1 MVTCEMYEEEFLKL
15 KKMAVRLKNN
25 RLGIKREER
34 VGTGKFAKAYA
45 KLRAEVATETV
56 KYACMGIRQGLTLNN
71 KCVCAADEL
80 IAANIQ
86 DIWLCVCRCEFD
98 ELNWKL
104 EQLQQQILV
113 EIVFSEWEMEEKG
126 A

>member
-1 MVTCEMYEEEFLKL
+1 M
-15 KKMAVRLKNN
+15 
-25 RLGIKREER
+25 
-34 VGTGKFAKAYA
+34 
-45 KLRAEVATETV
+45 
-56 KYACMGIRQGLTLNN
+56 TLNN

-104 EQLQQQILV
+104 EQLQQQFLV